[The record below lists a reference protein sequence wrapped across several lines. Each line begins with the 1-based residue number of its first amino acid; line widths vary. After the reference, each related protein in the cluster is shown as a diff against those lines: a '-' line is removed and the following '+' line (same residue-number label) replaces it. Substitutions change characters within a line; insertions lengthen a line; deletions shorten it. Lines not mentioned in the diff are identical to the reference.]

1 MEVSSDSKL
10 KIRYNTC
17 IAEGDAHAID
27 VEYHKD
33 CWTRHVF
40 HAQRGETSHVE
51 KGKEDPVQLASFIE
65 LLNIVDTQTKAG
77 DYLSMED
84 VEHTY
89 LSLLGGTDALASHSP
104 AFQRKWLKEKILSE
118 LPGVKSVRQKNMR
131 LLAVLYCPGACEAH
145 LVQDAISVAADDD
158 DTDRMKTLYKSAKI
172 IHQRIEK
179 FTKTVKASSPLS
191 SSAVANTLA
200 DVPTELYTLIRWIMA
215 GQSEMHVMLL
225 TRLH

>member
-1 MEVSSDSKL
+1 M
-10 KIRYNTC
+10 
-17 IAEGDAHAID
+17 
-27 VEYHKD
+27 
-33 CWTRHVF
+33 F
-40 HAQRGETSHVE
+40 HAQHGETSHVE

-104 AFQRKWLKEKILSE
+104 AFRRKWLKEKTLSE

-158 DTDRMKTLYKSAKI
+158 DTDMKTLYKSAKI
-172 IHQRIEK
+172 IRQRIEE
-179 FTKTVKASSPLS
+179 FTKTVKTSSPLS

-215 GQSEMHVMLL
+215 G
-225 TRLH
+225 